1 MTKTAQILQ
10 FVFFAA
16 VAAGTIA
23 GGPIGDRVGRKVVI
37 WVSILGV
44 LPFSLLLPHVGL
56 VPTVG
61 LSAIWRDD
69 GAIGGFAHRIVS
81 GLATAEAEAVSVEDS
96 LVYRVPDE
104 RGARFLAA
112 GFGDGRV
119 PGPEE
124 EYVIAMEIWD
134 PDGRLDENGRL
145 VATTYLEVGP

>member
-1 MTKTAQILQ
+1 MAPYTTQTALELVKELQ
-10 FVFFAA
+10 GKARWSDESLSMRLRRGEPLRIF
-16 VAAGTIA
+16 IERSMM
-23 GGPIGDRVGRKVVI
+23 GGSVVY
-37 WVSILGV
+37 
-44 LPFSLLLPHVGL
+44 
-56 VPTVG
+56 
-61 LSAIWRDD
+61 AIWRDD

-81 GLATAEAEAVSVEDS
+81 GLATAEAQAVSVEDS

-124 EYVIAMEIWD
+124 EYVISMEIWD